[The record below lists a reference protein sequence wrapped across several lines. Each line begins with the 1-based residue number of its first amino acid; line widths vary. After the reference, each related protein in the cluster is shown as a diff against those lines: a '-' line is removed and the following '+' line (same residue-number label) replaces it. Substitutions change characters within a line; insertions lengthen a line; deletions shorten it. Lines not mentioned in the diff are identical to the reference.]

1 MSMRVTLDIDE
12 DVLQA
17 ANELAA
23 TGNVSVGRV
32 ISDLVRQGLH
42 AGSVPEP
49 AFRNGFKLLPRAGVP
64 ITAELISRLAD
75 EEF

>member
-1 MSMRVTLDIDE
+1 MFMRVTLDIDE

-42 AGSVPEP
+42 AGSVPKS
-49 AFRNGFKLLPRAGVP
+49 AFRNGFKLLPRTGVP
-64 ITAELISRLAD
+64 ITAELIDRLAG